1 MRSGELKVL
10 HVTEAVGAGVES
22 AITQYVRST
31 PEMQHT
37 ILISGDRPERIGGN
51 HDLSWA
57 HTGGL
62 AGLAWALQ
70 RRASSYDVIHLH
82 SSLAGAIG
90 RTVMLPSR
98 TPVVYSPHALAH
110 LNDARK
116 LRSMFKAIEQV
127 LQRHTSAFGAVSQHE
142 ADALMAIGV
151 GAGRIVVVPH
161 AIKPPDAPSSFETRG
176 TSVIGVG
183 RLSVQKDPWMFAE
196 VASLA
201 RRTDSQSQWRWVGDG
216 DDNARAALEQTGV
229 VVTGWLDA
237 SAAHAEMQQARAL
250 LHTARYEGLP
260 IALVEALAA
269 GTPVVARDIPALR
282 NLPVRLFE
290 SPQQMLGA
298 LESLQDREEWT
309 AASLEGVSHV
319 RATFTGHAQAA
330 ALRELYAK
338 AVNR

>member
-1 MRSGELKVL
+1 MLNGELKIL

-37 ILISGDRPERIGGN
+37 ILIPGDRPERIGGN
-51 HDLSWA
+51 QDLSWM

-62 AGLAWALQ
+62 ASLTWALQ
-70 RRASSYDVIHLH
+70 REASNYDVVHLH

-90 RTVMLPSR
+90 RSVLLASR

-110 LNDARK
+110 LNNARK
-116 LRSMFKAIEQV
+116 LRSVFKAIETV

-142 ADALMAIGV
+142 ANALMAIGV
-151 GAGRIVVVPH
+151 DAGRITVVPH
-161 AIKPPDAPSSFETRG
+161 AIQSPNEPRSFEARS

-201 RRTDSQSQWRWVGDG
+201 RQTDSRSEWRWVGDG
-216 DDNARAALEQTGV
+216 DTGARAALEKAGV
-229 VVTGWLDA
+229 VVTGWLDT
-237 SAAHAEMQQARAL
+237 SAAQGEMQQARAV

-269 GTPVVARDIPALR
+269 GTPIVARDIPALR
-282 NLPVRLFE
+282 ELPVRLFE
-290 SPQQMLGA
+290 SPRQMLQA
-298 LESLQDREEWT
+298 LTRLEDPDEWT
-309 AASLEGVSHV
+309 AASLEGASHV
-319 RATFTGHAQAA
+319 SATFTGHAQAA
-330 ALRELYAK
+330 ALRELYVK
-338 AVNR
+338 AVNQ

>member
-1 MRSGELKVL
+1 MLTGELKVL

-37 ILISGDRPERIGGN
+37 VLIPSDRPERIGGN
-51 HDLSWA
+51 QDLSWMP
-57 HTGGL
+57 TGGL
-62 AGLAWALQ
+62 TGLAWALQ
-70 RRASSYDVIHLH
+70 RQASNYDVIHLH

-90 RTVMLPSR
+90 RSVLLSSR
-98 TPVVYSPHALAH
+98 TPVIYSPHALAH
-110 LNDARK
+110 LNHARK
-116 LRSMFKAIEQV
+116 LRSMFKAIETT
-127 LQRHTSAFGAVSQHE
+127 LQRHTSSFGAVSQHE

-151 GAGRIVVVPH
+151 DAGRIVVVPH
-161 AIKPPDAPSSFETRG
+161 AIQSPNEPPSFEARS

-201 RRTDSQSQWRWVGDG
+201 RRADSRSDWRWVGDG
-216 DDNARAALEQTGV
+216 DTGARAALEKSGV
-229 VVTGWLDA
+229 LVTGWLDT
-237 SAAHAEMQQARAL
+237 SAAQGEMQQARAV

-260 IALVEALAA
+260 IALVEAMAA

-282 NLPVRLFE
+282 ELPVRLVE
-290 SPQQMLGA
+290 SPQQMLEA
-298 LESLQDREEWT
+298 LQELQDRDEWI
-309 AASLEGVSHV
+309 AASLEGASHV
-319 RATFTGHAQAA
+319 SATFTGHAQAA